1 MPQEEPKAP
10 TLVQPDPN
18 NEAEMKLARALQILM
33 QGNSY
38 FTSEMEEQADTLAAV
53 QERGLLTQTRQE
65 FRDNVLAVVVPI
77 LEQRPPIE
85 LTHGDAD
92 LKAMLVNMHT
102 RQKSDLIAALRTA
115 HAALKEDAA

>member
-1 MPQEEPKAP
+1 
-10 TLVQPDPN
+10 
-18 NEAEMKLARALQILM
+18 MKLARALQILI

-53 QERGLLTQTRQE
+53 RERGLLAQTRQE

-92 LKAMLVNMHT
+92 LKEMLVNMHA
-102 RQKSDLIAALRTA
+102 RQKSDLIQALRTA
-115 HAALKEDAA
+115 STTLEKGAA

>member
-1 MPQEEPKAP
+1 MPAEQPKAP
-10 TLVQPDPN
+10 TFVQPNPN

-38 FTSEMEEQADTLAAV
+38 FSSEMEEQADTLAAV
-53 QERGLLTQTRQE
+53 RDRGLLAQTRQE

-85 LTHGDAD
+85 LTHGDPE
-92 LKAMLVNMHT
+92 LKQLLIDMHA

-115 HAALKEDAA
+115 HAALQEDAA